1 MVRLKKAFEAQLD
14 LFQWADAKKNTENS
28 SELEDLYQKYATYK
42 RNEVDKAIDETNDYY
57 DRLDTF
63 NNAKEELSSKIK
75 SVMNKVNGGI
85 RVANSIDKD
94 NSPKLYNM
102 RGVRNKKHPSK
113 FFADYL
119 KEVNSLLGDVK
130 EYFSARDLESAL
142 YILSSS
148 IPTSLNTVKS
158 NAENSLN
165 FYKTDKNAAD
175 PDYYIPRWKE
185 VISKYDQLLQIC
197 NTLSSMVRPLLEE
210 LKGLS
215 ELDPW
220 MAPLSPLSVAMAIP
234 PEFYNDYTKLSKDV
248 EYSYKLQNLI
258 FKELKGKIEKECP
271 RSMH

>member
-14 LFQWADAKKNTENS
+14 LFQWADSNKDTESN
-28 SELEDLYQKYATYK
+28 LENIFQKYASYK

-85 RVANSIDKD
+85 RVANSIDKT

-119 KEVNSLLGDVK
+119 KEANSLLGDVK

-142 YILSSS
+142 YVLSSS

-185 VISKYDQLLQIC
+185 VISKYDQLLQMC
-197 NTLSSMVRPLLEE
+197 NTISPMVRSLLEE
-210 LKGLS
+210 LNGLS

-234 PEFYNDYTKLSKDV
+234 PEFYDDYEILSHNA
-248 EYSYKLQNLI
+248 EYSNKLQNLI

-271 RSMH
+271 RAMH